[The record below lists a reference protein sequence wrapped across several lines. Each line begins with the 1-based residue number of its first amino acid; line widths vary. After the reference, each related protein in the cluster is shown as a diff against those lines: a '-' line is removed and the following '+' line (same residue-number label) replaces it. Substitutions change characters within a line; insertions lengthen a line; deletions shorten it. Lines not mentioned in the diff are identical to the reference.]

1 MNNQFKPRRKFFF
14 FPFAILGFI
23 ALGGLAVMLLWNA
36 ILPQVI
42 TSIGMLNYW
51 QAVGLLALCR
61 ILFGGFRG
69 RGHGG
74 HYRQGPPWRQKMMN
88 MSEEEKEK
96 FKAEWRARCG
106 R

>member
-1 MNNQFKPRRKFFF
+1 MNNPFQHKRKFIF
-14 FPFAILGFI
+14 FPLI
-23 ALGGLAVMLLWNA
+23 ALAFVAGGGAAVMLLWNA
-36 ILPQVI
+36 ILPEVI
-42 TSIGMLNYW
+42 TSVGKLTYV

-69 RGHGG
+69 RGG
-74 HYRQGPPWRQKMMN
+74 YYKQGPPWRQKMAN
-88 MSEEEKEK
+88 MSEEEREK